1 MFDETLRDNL
11 RNMGVG
17 LGLTAIIVGAA
28 LWVAFW

>member
-11 RNMGVG
+11 RNATIG
-17 LGLTAIIVGAA
+17 LGLTVMIVGAA

>member
-11 RNMGVG
+11 KTVSLG
-17 LGLTAIIVGAA
+17 LGLTVLIVGAA